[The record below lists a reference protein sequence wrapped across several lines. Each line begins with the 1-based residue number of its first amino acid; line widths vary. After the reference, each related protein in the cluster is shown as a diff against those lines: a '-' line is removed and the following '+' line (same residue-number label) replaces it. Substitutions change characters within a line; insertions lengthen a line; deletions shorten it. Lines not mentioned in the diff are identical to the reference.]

1 MPNMQDMRIT
11 KGLELSQSSE
21 ILENVD
27 GSFWVPSQTD
37 SEKVY
42 KVSLLHNEWVCECP
56 DFQFRHITCK
66 HTYAVKF
73 CIAVRNLNNEPLPN
87 VVSKDAIQCV
97 RCGSIQ
103 VMKYGKLYG
112 RQAFRCKDCGKKF
125 REQTLIKKAKYDTEI
140 ITITLDLYFKGISL
154 RKVSDH
160 LKQFYGLDVPFQTV
174 HRWLDTYVKMMNQ
187 YVATL
192 TPQLTGKWH
201 EDEMAIKVKGE
212 MKWLWNVMDHG
223 TRMQLASEISQ
234 TKNEVDS
241 MKAFLR
247 AKEIAK
253 TIPKEII
260 TDKMGA
266 TPMGIERAFIREG
279 KPKHTVAIS
288 GATTPHAN
296 EWAERLHNTIRERN
310 KTQRGW
316 KSDNTPLR
324 EGQRLYYNFIRGH
337 QSLNGL
343 TPAQMAGLDK
353 ETWMSLLQKA
363 LTKS

>member
-1 MPNMQDMRIT
+1 
-11 KGLELSQSSE
+11 
-21 ILENVD
+21 
-27 GSFWVPSQTD
+27 
-37 SEKVY
+37 
-42 KVSLLHNEWVCECP
+42 
-56 DFQFRHITCK
+56 
-66 HTYAVKF
+66 
-73 CIAVRNLNNEPLPN
+73 
-87 VVSKDAIQCV
+87 
-97 RCGSIQ
+97 
-103 VMKYGKLYG
+103 MKYGRDCGK
-112 RQAFRCKDCGKKF
+112 QVFRCKDCGKRF
-125 REQTLIKKAKYDTEI
+125 REESLLKKAKYNPEV
-140 ITITLDLYFKGISL
+140 ITVTLDLYFKGISL
-154 RKVSDH
+154 RKISDH
-160 LKQFYGLDVPFQTV
+160 LKQFYRIDVPFQTV
-174 HRWLDTYVKMMNQ
+174 WYWLDKYIKVMNQ

-253 TIPKEII
+253 TVPREII

-266 TPMGIERAFIREG
+266 TPRGIERAFVREG
-279 KPKHTVAIS
+279 SPKHTIAIA

-296 EWAERLHNTIRERN
+296 EWAERLNNTIRERN

-324 EGQRLYYNFIRGH
+324 EGQRLYYNFIREH
-337 QSLNGL
+337 QGLNGL
-343 TPAQMAGLDK
+343 TPAEMAGLDK
-353 ETWMSLLQKA
+353 ETWISLLKKA
-363 LTKS
+363 IADNRGS